1 MQISKY
7 VQIQIQSP
15 DRPSKY
21 QQRSW
26 FRPTWEEALLVQRP
40 RRAAARMGCDNNII
54 LKAKLP
60 FIWTLDNLF
69 NFVKHFFSFKTSDPT
84 PFHSTFKI
92 VATLHSS
99 ILDFFRNILWN
110 FLSASFITDI
120 FNVDRCKNLPLS
132 NRSPQ
137 TLGSYS
143 MSSAPPLPATK
154 KNDQNTS
161 NSLRQLIK
169 IFHTITPFIGRHFS
183 TALRLCLVNPPLQK
197 LLLDQSQ
204 LLSKSC
210 H

>member
-1 MQISKY
+1 MCH
-7 VQIQIQSP
+7 IQIESP
-15 DRPSKY
+15 DHPNKY

-84 PFHSTFKI
+84 PLHSTFKL

-99 ILDFFRNILWN
+99 IFDFFRNILWN
-110 FLSASFITDI
+110 FLSASE
-120 FNVDRCKNLPLS
+120 
-132 NRSPQ
+132 Q
-137 TLGSYS
+137 TCS
-143 MSSAPPLPATK
+143 MSIVVKTYLSPIVRPKHLDLTQCLLLHRSLPQK
-154 KNDQNTS
+154 KNDQNTFQ
-161 NSLRQLIK
+161 SLRQLIK
-169 IFHTITPFIGRHFS
+169 IFHKITPFVGRHFS
-183 TALRLCLVNPPLQK
+183 NAQRLCLVNPPLLK

-204 LLSKSC
+204 LLSELC